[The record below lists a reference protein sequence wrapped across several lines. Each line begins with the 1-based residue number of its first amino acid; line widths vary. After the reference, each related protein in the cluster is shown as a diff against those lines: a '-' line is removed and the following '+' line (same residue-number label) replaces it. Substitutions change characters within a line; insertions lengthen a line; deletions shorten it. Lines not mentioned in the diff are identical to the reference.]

1 MKAEVVYLQPEDVR
15 KTGLPAQKIVDMT
28 VAAEKQLDPSVI
40 QRWASFPIPFLQ
52 VRYNSAS
59 SQIDGVPLEFLQTRT
74 RAVARCS
81 AGVIYCRINLS
92 SIPDSRS
99 NFSLPDNRGRPI
111 N

>member
-28 VAAEKQLDPSVI
+28 LAAEKQMDPTVI
-40 QRWASFPIPFLQ
+40 QRWAGFPISFLQ

-74 RAVARCS
+74 RAVARCG
-81 AGVIYCRINLS
+81 AGVIYCRVNS
-92 SIPDSRS
+92 SYIPEATSVS
-99 NFSLPDNRGRPI
+99 PI
-111 N
+111 IAGGQ